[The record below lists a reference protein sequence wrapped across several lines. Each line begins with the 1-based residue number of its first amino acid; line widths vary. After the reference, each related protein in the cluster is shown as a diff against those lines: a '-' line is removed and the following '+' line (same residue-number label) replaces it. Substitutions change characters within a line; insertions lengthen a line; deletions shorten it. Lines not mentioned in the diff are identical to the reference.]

1 MNLVGIELNG
11 LYVTACGYIIKMVNT
26 HEMKDGTVGFVG
38 TQMYRHRDGTLE
50 EDAAGWHYDR
60 LGGHQYGDEGLN
72 IIGRFVE
79 RDGY

>member
-11 LYVTACGYIIKMVNT
+11 LYVTACGFVVKMVDVLPQP
-26 HEMKDGTVGFVG
+26 DGTVGFVG
-38 TQMYRHRDGTLE
+38 TRMHR
-50 EDAAGWHYDR
+50 EDHGLVEGVPGWHYDR
-60 LGGHQYGDEGLN
+60 LGGHLYNDQGLN